1 MTAERAAITGCGEFQ
16 KNTLAPVYP
25 ANSWMMAASR
35 FKSALPQEI
44 EPYVEAW
51 SQPGA
56 AAAMINYYR
65 ASVPQTD
72 HDEVPNLDLASSACP
87 TRRTVCI
94 TTKLNASTNC

>member
-1 MTAERAAITGCGEFQ
+1 
-16 KNTLAPVYP
+16 
-25 ANSWMMAASR
+25 MAASG

-44 EPYVEAW
+44 ERYVEAW

-65 ASVPQTD
+65 PQYDRPTTMTY
-72 HDEVPNLDLASSACP
+72 PTSTASSACP

-94 TTKLNASTNC
+94 TTKVNASTNC